1 MQAFPQPVFS
11 PLQINLYFATKQ
23 GKRLGFIDKIEK
35 TLEKKVSGLF
45 SKTFKS
51 GLEPVEIASAIKQEM
66 DAKASILSRDRIL
79 VPNSYLVALSPQDH
93 QKLSNLGEPLLDE
106 LKALAS
112 EHARKQGF
120 QFGEVL
126 EIKLSALP
134 SLVLG
139 QLEISS
145 EAKKIDVAWIPVLQ
159 VAGVTHE
166 LTRARTTVGRDST
179 ADLQIG
185 DNGLSRKHFEILWDG
200 SRAAVRDLGST
211 NGTKVAGKKIDQLTI
226 SSGTVFSAG
235 RTDFLFN
242 VIARAK

>member
-1 MQAFPQPVFS
+1 
-11 PLQINLYFATKQ
+11 
-23 GKRLGFIDKIEK
+23 LGFIDKFEK
-35 TLEKKVSGLF
+35 TLEKKVTGLF

-93 QKLSNLGEPLLDE
+93 QKLTNLGEPLLDE
-106 LKALAS
+106 LRGLAS
-112 EHARKQGF
+112 EHARRQGF
-120 QFGEVL
+120 HFGEVL
-126 EIKLSALP
+126 EIELIAQPAL
-134 SLVLG
+134 LLG

-145 EAKKIDVAWIPVLQ
+145 EAKKIDVAWIPVLE
-159 VAGVTHE
+159 VNGVTHE
-166 LTRARTTVGRDST
+166 ITKARTTVGRDST

-211 NGTKVAGKKIDQLTI
+211 NGTQVAGKKIDQLTI

-242 VIARAK
+242 VIARSK

>member
-1 MQAFPQPVFS
+1 M
-11 PLQINLYFATKQ
+11 YFATKQ
-23 GKRLGFIDKIEK
+23 GTRLGFIDKFEK
-35 TLEKKVSGLF
+35 TLEKKVTGLF
-45 SKTFKS
+45 SKAFKS

-66 DAKASILSRDRIL
+66 DAKAAILSRERIL
-79 VPNSYLVALSPQDH
+79 VPNSYLISLSPQDH

-106 LKALAS
+106 LKGLVS
-112 EHARKQGF
+112 EHAKKQGF

-126 EIKLSALP
+126 EIRLAADS

-139 QLEISS
+139 QLEVSS
-145 EAKKIDVAWIPVLQ
+145 EARKIEVIWVPSLQ
-159 VAGVTHE
+159 VKGVTHD
-166 LTRARTTVGRDST
+166 LLKARTTVGRDST

-200 SRAAVRDLGST
+200 SRAAIRDLGST

-226 SSGTVFSAG
+226 TSGTVVTAG
-235 RTDFLFN
+235 RTEFLFN